1 MPILIFKPSRMCF
14 HQGDNA
20 QTARY
25 TPVQLS
31 DEDDSRF
38 SPAGLASSSTYDRPA
53 SSTGGIIPVS
63 TSARDVELARFDGI
77 NNNGSSASYPS
88 PSSSTTSSK
97 KKKAKKN
104 INKNNNYNSDPSKS
118 KISAD
123 IGGVVAKKSTSVNI
137 ESSSGKK
144 GMTLKKVTKQSR

>member
-88 PSSSTTSSK
+88 PSSSTTSN
-97 KKKAKKN
+97 N
-104 INKNNNYNSDPSKS
+104 INNNNSSNSDPSKS